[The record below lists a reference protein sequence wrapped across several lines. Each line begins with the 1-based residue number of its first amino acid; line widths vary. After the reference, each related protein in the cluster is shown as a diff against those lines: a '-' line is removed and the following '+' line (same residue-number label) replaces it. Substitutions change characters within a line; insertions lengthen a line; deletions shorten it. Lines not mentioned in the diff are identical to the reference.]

1 MGLNPLGN
9 PDWPKQTADLLEKV
23 TGQIR
28 AKTTKPIVLIARAL
42 VFGLLAAFG
51 GMVAVILLLIVAT
64 RTLQILI
71 ALPLDHDTSV
81 WISYLVVGGLFCVIG
96 LLLMSKRTAPSDD

>member
-9 PDWPKQTADLLEKV
+9 PDWPRQTADLLEKV
-23 TGQIR
+23 TGSIR
-28 AKTTKPIVLIARAL
+28 SKTTKPLVLIARGL
-42 VFGLLAAFG
+42 VFGLIAAFG
-51 GMVAVILLLIVAT
+51 GMVMVVLVLVLLT

-81 WISYLVVGGLFCVIG
+81 WISYLVVGGLFCVVG
-96 LLLMSKRTAPSDD
+96 WLLMSKRHASE